1 MTYLEEIKKILSQH
15 KAIITNKYKIKE
27 ISIFGSCVRGEHK
40 EDSDIDILVEFN
52 APIGF
57 FEFLELE
64 EYLQQILGVS
74 VDLVSKK
81 ALKPRIGAQILKE
94 AEAI

>member
-1 MTYLEEIKKILSQH
+1 MTYLEEIKEILSQH

-27 ISIFGSCVRGEHK
+27 ISIFGSWVRDEHK

>member
-27 ISIFGSCVRGEHK
+27 ISVFGSYVRDEQK
-40 EDSDIDILVEFN
+40 QDSDIDILVEFN

-57 FEFLELE
+57 FEFL
-64 EYLQQILGVS
+64 
-74 VDLVSKK
+74 
-81 ALKPRIGAQILKE
+81 
-94 AEAI
+94 